1 MRHPITAETRLAGPV
16 TRLYRRWFKPD
27 DPHGWADYHCVEEPE
42 GTLWVHTHG
51 LRRWRLPDLEFVG
64 VPPDMLSY
72 AHQMLFEIV
81 AHAKSRLPLAA
92 ESDIEGVFS
101 APVQS
106 FHQMATLRWAP
117 HEDPDHRE
125 TLRIVDW
132 GHPVESGFPR
142 RLFVSHIAAW
152 ADLAED
158 PARKE
163 ALCRRALAMFPGCFL
178 EMGAGADIVPGKANL
193 TDLQH
198 RANLSVYLSLAQA
211 LFDQDRPGE
220 AIGYLEEAI
229 ARCPGWAQTY
239 RDYLIRKY
247 SRKDAFM
254 NFWRDADLTDICARR
269 RPANTSGPLPKRK
282 RKTAATAKRKTQRK
296 RKTA

>member
-1 MRHPITAETRLAGPV
+1 MRHPITARIRLAGPLV
-16 TRLYRRWFKPD
+16 RLHRRYFKPD
-27 DPHGWADYHCVEEPE
+27 DPHGWADYHSVEEPD
-42 GTLWVHTHG
+42 GTFWVHTHG
-51 LRRWRLPDLEFVG
+51 LRRWGFPDIEFAD

-72 AHQMLFEIV
+72 AHQMLFEII
-81 AHAKSRLPLAA
+81 ARARAGLQLAA

-106 FHQMATLRWAP
+106 FRQMATLRWAP
-117 HEDPDHRE
+117 HDDPEHRE

-132 GHPVESGFPR
+132 NHPAESGFPR
-142 RLFVSHIAAW
+142 RLFVSHVAAW

-163 ALCRRALAMFPGCFL
+163 ALCRRALALFPGCFL
-178 EMGAGADIVPGKANL
+178 EMGAGIDIAPGNADL

-198 RANLSVYLSLAQA
+198 RANLQVYLSLAQA
-211 LFDQDRPGE
+211 LFDQDRPAE

-229 ARCPGWAQTY
+229 ARCPGWAKSY
-239 RDYLIRKY
+239 RDYLVNKY
-247 SRKDAFM
+247 RRKDAFM
-254 NFWRDADLTDICARR
+254 NFWRDADLKDICARR
-269 RPANTSGPLPKRK
+269 RPANTSGPLPRRRPK
-282 RKTAATAKRKTQRK
+282 AAGGKRKTQRA

>member
-1 MRHPITAETRLAGPV
+1 MRHPITARTRLAGPM
-16 TRLYRRWFKPD
+16 TRLHRRYFKPE
-27 DPHGWADYHCVEEPE
+27 DPHGWADYHSVEESD

-51 LRRWRLPDLEFVG
+51 LRRWGLPDLEFTG
-64 VPPDMLSY
+64 LPLDMLSY
-72 AHQMLFEIV
+72 AHQMLFEII
-81 AHAKSRLPLAA
+81 ARAKAGLALAA

-106 FHQMATLRWAP
+106 FRQLATLRWAP
-117 HEDPDHRE
+117 HDDPDHQE

-163 ALCRRALAMFPGCFL
+163 ALCRRALALFPGCFL
-178 EMGAGADIVPGKANL
+178 EMGAGIDVVPGNADL

-198 RANLSVYLSLAQA
+198 RANLQVYLSLAQA
-211 LFDQDRPGE
+211 LFDQDRPAE

-229 ARCPGWAQTY
+229 ARCPGWAKIY
-239 RDYLIRKY
+239 RDYLVEKY
-247 SRKDAFM
+247 RRKDAFM
-254 NFWRDADLTDICARR
+254 NFWREADLKDICARR
-269 RPANTSGPLPKRK
+269 RPANTSGPLPRRRPKAAAGK
-282 RKTAATAKRKTQRK
+282 RKTERA